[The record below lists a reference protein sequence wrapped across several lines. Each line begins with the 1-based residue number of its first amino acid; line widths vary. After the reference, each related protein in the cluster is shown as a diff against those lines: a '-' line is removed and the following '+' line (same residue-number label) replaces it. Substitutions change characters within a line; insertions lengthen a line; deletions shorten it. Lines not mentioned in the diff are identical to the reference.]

1 MDAEGLS
8 DPRLLQELKESRSR
22 FQTLMQRLIAKYNQP
37 FEDDPLVQM
46 ATLTYETPQGLR
58 VWGGKLIKERNKE
71 QTQDPSGKMIARLN
85 RQSPDGNEHLQPCTQ
100 VLGAGSDSSSADTSL
115 EEEDRP
121 ACTLTLAVP
130 GSPWKNDLRR
140 KYLSQVD
147 ILLQDAEYFKSAEKR
162 GGKDTL
168 MTWVPSS
175 PVTPAP
181 GCQDSI
187 SAESFGMPEVS
198 ASSSRDSSPSNPCP
212 ADMAI
217 IPRNDSFSLLD
228 TSSNS
233 LGNQSLEDDICNV
246 TVSDLYEGMMHS
258 MSRLL
263 SLKPSCIISTKTY
276 INRTRNLKR
285 RLPRKSGVRMNRTFC
300 HRSKPSQRSSKKGP
314 CLEPGKEARI
324 LKDCKNVLHIAP
336 HKRDLKLKRGS
347 LEGSKLQ
354 VHKLSPAWKELQG
367 TPQKCLDLN
376 TMYYLERENRL
387 KTLQWLISPV
397 KALPRPRML
406 PSRAEKCYREIRR
419 KFEQLHQ
426 ECCLSSGKKLH
437 LPGPTESW
445 AVDVYR
451 GGSRSPGSPQGVK
464 THRLSLLFNRGKA
477 KRSSEAFEDLSEM
490 SVKASRC
497 LPRSDPAPSL
507 SEDSASQSPGQSQ
520 QMSGLFLQGH
530 NSGPIRKA
538 VSPSRAISAPWIG
551 PQGCGGNRYDEIKK
565 EFDKLYQKYC
575 LMSPQRV
582 KVTSHVPVPPVKA
595 GAAVPSQTEDLRK
608 LNPDS
613 GFQSSP
619 KSSTSPGWS
628 IRSPQDSIPVEAH
641 MSAWTTSTIVRDPR
655 FPTKRRKLSYP
666 PTCAHQAK
674 SQDSS
679 GTASKAVLWAEEQAD
694 PEGPD
699 C

>member
-1 MDAEGLS
+1 MDAEGWS
-8 DPRLLQELKESRSR
+8 DLRLLHDLKKSRSR

-71 QTQDPSGKMIARLN
+71 QTQMIARLK
-85 RQSPDGNEHLQPCTQ
+85 RQSPDGSSE
-100 VLGAGSDSSSADTSL
+100 SSSADTSA
-115 EEEDRP
+115 EEERRL
-121 ACTLTLAVP
+121 ACTLTPAVP

-162 GGKDTL
+162 DGKDTL
-168 MTWVPSS
+168 VTWVPSL

-187 SAESFGMPEVS
+187 SAESFGIPEVS

-212 ADMAI
+212 DDMAI
-217 IPRNDSFSLLD
+217 IPRNDSFSLLE

-233 LGNQSLEDDICNV
+233 LSNQSLEDDICNV

-276 INRTRNLKR
+276 INRTWNLKR
-285 RLPRKSGVRMNRTFC
+285 RLPRKSGVHVNRTFC

-314 CLEPGKEARI
+314 CSEPGKEARI
-324 LKDCKNVLHIAP
+324 LRDCRNVLHIAP
-336 HKRDLKLKRGS
+336 HKTDLKLERGS

-354 VHKLSPAWKELQG
+354 VHKFSPAWKELQG
-367 TPQKCLDLN
+367 TPQKYLDLN
-376 TMYYLERENRL
+376 RMYYLERENRL

-406 PSRAEKCYREIRR
+406 PSRAEKCHREIGR
-419 KFEQLHQ
+419 KFDQLHQ
-426 ECCLSSGKKLH
+426 ECCLSSGKQPRLA
-437 LPGPTESW
+437 GPTESW

-451 GGSRSPGSPQGVK
+451 GSSRSPGSPQGIK
-464 THRLSLLFNRGKA
+464 THRLSLLFNRGK
-477 KRSSEAFEDLSEM
+477 RSSEALEDLSEM

-497 LPRSDPAPSL
+497 LPRNDPGPSL

-538 VSPSRAISAPWIG
+538 VSPSVAISAPWIG
-551 PQGCGGNRYDEIKK
+551 PQGCGRNRYDEIKK

-582 KVTSHVPVPPVKA
+582 KETSHVPVPPVKA

-619 KSSTSPGWS
+619 KLSTSPGWN

-641 MSAWTTSTIVRDPR
+641 MSAWTTSTTVRDPQ

-666 PTCAHQAK
+666 PTCAHQAE

-679 GTASKAVLWAEEQAD
+679 GTASKAMLWAEKQAD

>member
-8 DPRLLQELKESRSR
+8 HLRLLQDLKRSRSR

-58 VWGGKLIKERNKE
+58 VWGGKLIKERNRE
-71 QTQDPSGKMIARLN
+71 QTQDPSRKMIARLH
-85 RQSPDGNEHLQPCTQ
+85 RQSPDGSEHLQPCTQ
-100 VLGAGSDSSSADTSL
+100 VLGADSESSSAGTSV
-115 EEEDRP
+115 EEEDL
-121 ACTLTLAVP
+121 ACTLTPTVT

-140 KYLSQVD
+140 KYLGQVD
-147 ILLQDAEYFKSAEKR
+147 ILLQDAEYFKNAEKR
-162 GGKDTL
+162 DTKDTL

-181 GCQDSI
+181 RCQDST
-187 SAESFGMPEVS
+187 SAESFGIPEVS
-198 ASSSRDSSPSNPCP
+198 ASSSRDSAPSYPCP

-217 IPRNDSFSLLD
+217 IPRNDSSLLG
-228 TSSNS
+228 TSSNGLS
-233 LGNQSLEDDICNV
+233 TQSLEDDICNV

-276 INRTRNLKR
+276 ISCNWNLKR
-285 RLPRKSGVRMNRTFC
+285 RLPRKSGVHMNRTFC
-300 HRSKPSQRSSKKGP
+300 HRSKPFRRSSKKGP
-314 CLEPGKEARI
+314 CSEPGKETRI
-324 LKDCKNVLHIAP
+324 LRDCKNVLHIAP
-336 HKRDLKLKRGS
+336 HKTNLKLERDS

-354 VHKLSPAWKELQG
+354 VHKFSPAWKELQV
-367 TPQKCLDLN
+367 TPQKYLDLN
-376 TMYYLERENRL
+376 KMYYLERENRVKAL
-387 KTLQWLISPV
+387 HWLISPV
-397 KALPRPRML
+397 KVLPRPRMP
-406 PSRAEKCYREIRR
+406 PSQAEKCYREIGV
-419 KFEQLHQ
+419 KFDKLHQ
-426 ECCLSSGKKLH
+426 ECCLSPGKQLR
-437 LPGPTESW
+437 LAGPTESW
-445 AVDVYR
+445 AVGVYR
-451 GGSRSPGSPQGVK
+451 GGSRSPGSPQGIK
-464 THRLSLLFNRGKA
+464 THRLSLPFNRGKA

-497 LPRSDPAPSL
+497 LPRSDPTPSL

-520 QMSGLFLQGH
+520 QMSSLFLQGH

-538 VSPSRAISAPWIG
+538 VSPSIAISAPWIG
-551 PQGCGGNRYDEIKK
+551 PRGCGRNRYDEIKK
-565 EFDKLYQKYC
+565 EFDRLYQKYC

-595 GAAVPSQTEDLRK
+595 VPSQTEDLRK

-613 GFQSSP
+613 RFQSSP
-619 KSSTSPGWS
+619 KLLTSPGWN
-628 IRSPQDSIPVEAH
+628 ISPQDSIPVEAH
-641 MSAWTTSTIVRDPR
+641 MSAWTTSTIVRDPQ

-666 PTCAHQAK
+666 AMCAHQAE

-679 GTASKAVLWAEEQAD
+679 ETQSHALGRKAGRPQVS
-694 PEGPD
+694 
-699 C
+699 